1 MTLRR
6 KFIHSS
12 RLPSSQ
18 MCLLL
23 REVRRAALL
32 NLPINDKTLPLI
44 LDRTRD
50 TDDTNRKLVYNAV
63 LEANVTQGNTEAI
76 GPTHPRAL
84 TIAQR
89 ELIVKNGLGDRVP
102 AVRAAAASLIARWV
116 EVIVIKSDEPP
127 TENSGVLAL
136 LELFDLANGGV
147 AADALLSVF
156 TTNETIFDNLVFGGM
171 FLASYLISEALSS
184 WIRRLLGESHT

>member
-1 MTLRR
+1 MR
-6 KFIHSS
+6 
-12 RLPSSQ
+12 
-18 MCLLL
+18 LLL
-23 REVRRAALL
+23 RDVRRAALL

-63 LEANVTQGNTEAI
+63 LEANVTQGKTEII

-84 TIAQR
+84 TIARR

-102 AVRAAAASLIARWV
+102 TVRAAAASLIARWV
-116 EVIVIKSDEPP
+116 EAINIKSDEPQ
-127 TENSGVLAL
+127 TENSKMLAL
-136 LELFDLANGGV
+136 LTLFDLANGGV

-171 FLASYLISEALSS
+171 FLASYIFKALSV

>member
-1 MTLRR
+1 M
-6 KFIHSS
+6 
-12 RLPSSQ
+12 RL
-18 MCLLL
+18 LF

-32 NLPINDKTLPLI
+32 NLPMDGKTLPLI

-50 TDDTNRKLVYNAV
+50 TDDMNRKLVYNAV
-63 LEANVTQGNTEAI
+63 LEANVTQGNTEII
-76 GPTHPRAL
+76 GLTHPRTL

-89 ELIVKNGLGDRVP
+89 ELIVENGLGDRVP

-116 EVIVIKSDEPP
+116 EVINLKSDEPR

-136 LELFDLANGGV
+136 LKLFDLANGAV

-171 FLASYLISEALSS
+171 FLASYLISEALSF

>member
-1 MTLRR
+1 MR
-6 KFIHSS
+6 
-12 RLPSSQ
+12 
-18 MCLLL
+18 LLL

-32 NLPINDKTLPLI
+32 NLPINNKTLPLI

-50 TDDTNRKLVYNAV
+50 TDDTNRKLIYNAV
-63 LEANVTQGNTEAI
+63 LEANVTQGKTEII

-116 EVIVIKSDEPP
+116 EVINIKSDEPQ

-136 LELFDLANGGV
+136 LNLFDLANGGV

-171 FLASYLISEALSS
+171 FLASYLTFDTLRF
-184 WIRRLLGESHT
+184 WIRQLLGESHP